1 MYTYVHCVHLKEK
14 KMELHATA
22 MTYDDMDESPKQLS
36 KKNKNQNNN
45 IVLSYLYKIQREVKL
60 NHLRA
65 FICNKILK
73 KSKEIII
80 TLL

>member
-1 MYTYVHCVHLKEK
+1 MCVHCVYLKEK
-14 KMELHATA
+14 KIELHATA

-36 KKNKNQNNN
+36 KKSKNQNNN
-45 IVLSYLYKIQREVKL
+45 TVLSYLYKIQKEVKL
-60 NHLRA
+60 NHLRV